1 MKVALPLIVAL
12 SFALLCPLRA
22 DPSGPIDA
30 AQRNEALAPT
40 PESSDT
46 KLSPQREANQ
56 RTFIRNDHVQDQR
69 FSAPDKIE
77 RKDAAVGDRRAPI
90 DVTETRDKNIIDR
103 KEYPRTPEVRER
115 QTSHFDGEKSNI
127 QPKGDMLRQYDT
139 VTKYQSRMEDAKD
152 GPFQREPKLEK
163 RMSFERLNRFVFRR
177 NGPGTENGASV
188 VTPAGGN
195 TPPPSQDTYTKY
207 KVDWKRLDEAK

>member
-1 MKVALPLIVAL
+1 MKAALPLLVAV
-12 SFALLCPLRA
+12 SVVLLPGLHA
-22 DPSGPIDA
+22 EPSAPIDA

-40 PESSDT
+40 PESADT
-46 KLSPQREANQ
+46 PLAPQREANQ

-77 RKDAAVGDRRAPI
+77 RKDAVIGERRAPI
-90 DVTETRDKNIIDR
+90 DVTETREKTIIDR
-103 KEYPRTPEVRER
+103 KEFPRTPEVRER
-115 QTSHFDGEKSNI
+115 ETSHFEGEKSHI

-139 VTKYQSRMEDAKD
+139 VTKYQSRMEDAKN

-163 RMSFERLNRFVFRR
+163 RMSFDKLNRFVFRR

-195 TPPPSQDTYTKY
+195 TPPPSQDSYTKY
-207 KVDWKRLDEAK
+207 KVDWKRLDEVK